1 MSSTDEIAR
10 NVLRQPLQVCSMDP
24 KTGFLRDGFCST
36 GQGDQGR
43 HLLCA
48 RVTADFL
55 SFSASRGNDL
65 TTPVAAFGFPGLQPG
80 DCWCLCVDRWLEAL
94 EAGVAPPVVLEA
106 THESVLRNVDLE
118 ILQRYAAESDT

>member
-1 MSSTDEIAR
+1 MSSTDETAR
-10 NVLRQPLQVCSMDP
+10 NVLRQSLQVCSVDP
-24 KTGFLRDGFCST
+24 KTGFLRDGLCST

-65 TTPVAAFGFPGLQPG
+65 TTPVEAFGFPGLRPG

-94 EAGVAPPVVLEA
+94 EAGVAPPVVLQA
-106 THESVLRNVDLE
+106 THEAVLRNVDLE
-118 ILQRYAAESDT
+118 ILQRYADAPTA

>member
-94 EAGVAPPVVLEA
+94 EAGVAPPVVLQA

-118 ILQRYAAESDT
+118 ILQRYADAPTA